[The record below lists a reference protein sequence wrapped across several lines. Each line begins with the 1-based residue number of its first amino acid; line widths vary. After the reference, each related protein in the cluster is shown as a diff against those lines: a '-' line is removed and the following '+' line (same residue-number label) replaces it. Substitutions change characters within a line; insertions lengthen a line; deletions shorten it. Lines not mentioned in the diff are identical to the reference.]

1 METIVTCNCKSG
13 CKSRRCACLK
23 NNQPCNEHCGCKTCQ
38 NPLNGLDVEALSVCA
53 IQNINFYNKL
63 SKADLATLLELPC
76 GCEKVF
82 LKKLI
87 ANYTCSKCGED
98 YWYSFCWSDVV
109 QDSHTWHCEVCGA
122 CRDWRE
128 WHCDNCNKCTYG
140 VSLPCDYCGQPGPYA
155 DIR

>member
-13 CKSRRCACLK
+13 CKNRRCACLK

-63 SKADLATLLELPC
+63 SEADLATLLELPC
-76 GCEKVF
+76 GCEKVL

-155 DIR
+155 DIG